1 MLVLIIVLVCVIIGL
16 MIYNMSIHRKIQT
29 FHNMNQRVT
38 NLNILQDFMNIVGK
52 DLDVDKK
59 IQAINEVIIEKYEI
73 KYSTIVVFDGTEY
86 TIKATNVSQRH
97 WDVMKKLHE
106 VDIFKD
112 SIEAAVPKYITANNE
127 NERLPY
133 QQEEFGRAKSAIFFP
148 LYIDNVYIG
157 YWIIESGTPH
167 EFDNIDTTIFE
178 TVRENIVT
186 VLKTVD
192 YQKVIE
198 NLVRTDLFTGLKSVE
213 YLYGEGKKVID
224 NYAVS
229 SVCMFRIAN
238 IEEINK
244 ISRELGNKVIT
255 ETSNYVKENIA
266 DTYIFVRYMGPK
278 FVIVFCGVESDAV
291 ADFIS
296 QVKDAVEKLQISLEN
311 NFEVMEILD
320 NNKKDSEKIADEKP
334 KRGRRKKKK
343 EIQVATPQLNFV
355 ISTYYKGTGLEEVLS
370 KMEKYIDEE
379 SKEST
384 EITSI

>member
-1 MLVLIIVLVCVIIGL
+1 MLGLIIILVCVIIAL
-16 MIYNMSIHRKIQT
+16 MIYNMSIHKKIQT

-38 NLNILQDFMNIVGK
+38 NLNILQDFMNIAGK

-59 IQAINEVIIEKYEI
+59 IQAINDVIIEKYEI

-86 TIKATNVSQRH
+86 IIKASNVSERH
-97 WDVMKKLHE
+97 WSALKRLHE

-112 SIEAAVPKYITANNE
+112 SIAASVPKYITANNE
-127 NERLPY
+127 NEKLPY

-157 YWIIESGTPH
+157 YWIIESGVPH
-167 EFDNIDTTIFE
+167 DFDNIDTTIFE

-192 YQKVIE
+192 YQKTLE
-198 NLVRTDLFTGLKSVE
+198 NLVRTDYFTGLKSAE
-213 YLYGEGKKVID
+213 YLYGEGKQIID
-224 NYAVS
+224 RYSVS

-255 ETSNYVKENIA
+255 ETSDYIKKNIA
-266 DTYIFVRYMGPK
+266 ETYLFVRYMGPK
-278 FVIVFCGVESDAV
+278 FVIVFCGVDSDSVSEFITQIKES
-291 ADFIS
+291 
-296 QVKDAVEKLQISLEN
+296 VEKIQVSLQN
-311 NFEVMEILD
+311 DFEVKEIKEAKGKASD
-320 NNKKDSEKIADEKP
+320 VDSQKTAKT
-334 KRGRRKKKK
+334 KGKRKKQIKT
-343 EIQVATPQLNFV
+343 ASPQLSFV

-370 KMEKYIDEE
+370 KMEEYIDDETKDN
-379 SKEST
+379 KEIS
-384 EITSI
+384 SI